1 MNPDVGE
8 VREYDTSMLKDKD
21 SCGRI
26 VYVVLEKHKEGAS
39 VVFLSVEKESEG
51 ARVGQVRWYAY
62 NQPLFLFSD
71 IVALGPLC

>member
-21 SCGRI
+21 FCGRI
-26 VYVVLEKHKEGAS
+26 VYVVLEKRDAGAT
-39 VVFLSVEKESEG
+39 VMFLSIENESEG
-51 ARVGQVRWYAY
+51 ARVGQISWYAF

-71 IVALGPLC
+71 IVALGTC